1 METPIILF
9 LTSTSL
15 HFPLDLQEVLVN
27 EGHEAKRI
35 DSIDDFLSSPD
46 RHRPYLAVL
55 EVGSTDDLD
64 RAQLAY
70 EWCEIVQPIAECR
83 VLLLIASKN
92 IVLGERAARFG
103 GAEIAH
109 LPLPLKNLLFKIDL
123 QKRLLFSDQ
132 GNTARAK
139 RHSAG
144 FSASFEERPPNME
157 RVLLVRGPGPK
168 SGHWQEAADS
178 PQGKIRWRW
187 VATPKSEAEQEL
199 ESLGIA
205 WVAESRSKPVFEESN
220 QAWAIEDPAAE
231 LLGFKK
237 NKQVYSAQAAFTAQE
252 KLKAQS
258 QDPAATGKAIAEEKA
273 SATKEQLVSE
283 QAEGNPDSSVPAA
296 NIPGRALRD
305 PSPEES
311 APAQRNEELPDP
323 AKPRPDRLKPSS
335 SAEKPRPATPLRAS
349 VPPPEMKIGKLT
361 PDPERQWNVHT
372 PEKTRDFSAA
382 AKKGPSPAM
391 PEEKILTGA
400 EARSQETRP
409 TEEPAPAKEEI
420 PQFHSQ
426 DEEDSST
433 GYSISVPSSG
443 INAATENVATPSE
456 EFFPNP
462 QEESSMVPT
471 DPGIDKNKV
480 KQEESPGAATS
491 AQQGGGR
498 FASGNDPEAAKK
510 ARARTE
516 GQAPERA
523 KQPTPE
529 KELGPKMQ
537 PANLLPEKPSGSRP
551 EKQPASPVH
560 RLEKKASPSEEILRS
575 ASSGTNEETSA
586 AAGQSAHSPAPEDD
600 TRIHNEKRMEP
611 VSTRITVEGETSRS
625 GEEIRIR
632 ALVEQERNAARAKK
646 SAEVEDFLKYRHFVT
661 MSLEELNDRDSSW
674 HPADKYR
681 VYISAHHR
689 YYRVKDP
696 KAFLPLW
703 VYEGELAPEFLE
715 EKRAWKFY
723 DRYPEIYATL
733 DTLPPVVLESIYR
746 AAGILPP
753 AEGTGTPAPAAPAA
767 IPVIAPEP
775 PKSETPEESSWGVLR
790 FLKKIFK
797 F

>member
-132 GNTARAK
+132 SNTARAK

-199 ESLGIA
+199 ESLGIS
-205 WVAESRSKPVFEESN
+205 WVAESRSKPVFEEAS
-220 QAWAIEDPAAE
+220 QAWAIEDPQAE

-237 NKQVYSAQAAFTAQE
+237 NKQVYSAQAAFTAEE

-258 QDPAATGKAIAEEKA
+258 QDPAATGESIAEEKPA
-273 SATKEQLVSE
+273 AAKEQIANE
-283 QAEGNPDSSVPAA
+283 QAEDIPDSSVPFA
-296 NIPGRALRD
+296 NAGSPLRD
-305 PSPEES
+305 PLPEE
-311 APAQRNEELPDP
+311 PASDRRNEEPPEP
-323 AKPRPDRLKPSS
+323 AKPRLDRLKPSGPT
-335 SAEKPRPATPLRAS
+335 EKPRPATPLRAS

-361 PDPERQWNVHT
+361 PDPKRQWNMHAAD
-372 PEKTRDFSAA
+372 KAGDFSAA
-382 AKKGPSPAM
+382 AKKEASPGM
-391 PEEKILTGA
+391 PEERIQADAGK
-400 EARSQETRP
+400 ARSPETAPSGKPRP
-409 TEEPAPAKEEI
+409 DKEEI
-420 PQFHSQ
+420 PPLRSQ
-426 DEEDSST
+426 DEEEPTT
-433 GYSISVPSSG
+433 GYSVSVPSSG
-443 INAATENVATPSE
+443 ITAGTETAKPSE
-456 EFFPNP
+456 EFFPSP
-462 QEESSMVPT
+462 QEESSVAPT
-471 DPGIDKNKV
+471 NPGIDKNEVTREKP
-480 KQEESPGAATS
+480 PGTAAS
-491 AQQGGGR
+491 AQRGR
-498 FASGNDPEAAKK
+498 AHFASGNNPETAKAHPRAA
-510 ARARTE
+510 E
-516 GQAPERA
+516 QVPERA
-523 KQPTPE
+523 KQLTPK
-529 KELGPKMQ
+529 KEPG
-537 PANLLPEKPSGSRP
+537 PEKPREGILPGELPVSRP
-551 EKQPASPVH
+551 EKPPASTAH
-560 RLEKKASPSEEILRS
+560 RPDKKNSSAEKILHS
-575 ASSGTNEETSA
+575 ASSRADEGGSA
-586 AAGQSAHSPAPEDD
+586 AAGRSAHSPAPEDD
-600 TRIHNEKRMEP
+600 TRIHNEKRMDP
-611 VSTRITVEGETSRS
+611 VTTRIAVEGETPHS

-646 SAEVEDFLKYRHFVT
+646 SAEMEDFLKYRHFVT

-681 VYISAHHR
+681 VYISAHQR

-723 DRYPEIYATL
+723 DRYPELYSTL
-733 DTLPPVVLESIYR
+733 DTLPPVVLESIYL

-753 AEGTGTPAPAAPAA
+753 AEGTGTSAPAREAS
-767 IPVIAPEP
+767 IPVTPPEP

-790 FLKKIFK
+790 FLKKLFK